1 MPAPDPDREQE
12 RAEAREETSRSL
24 FRALTSRR
32 LSRNKQFA
40 SFSSGLFRIAHR
52 RFRHLDALRREAERL
67 AVFPDSSCWV
77 REDGEALLLHIE
89 GPRLY
94 YRRVV
99 ALRRYEWDWLLEQQ
113 GIRTLLALKLIEG

>member
-1 MPAPDPDREQE
+1 MAPPQPASAQE

-24 FRALTSRR
+24 FRALTSRG

-40 SFSSGLFRIAHR
+40 SFSAGLLRIAHR

-67 AVFPDSSCWV
+67 AAIPDSSCWV
-77 REDGEALLLHIE
+77 HEDGDALLLHLE
-89 GPRLY
+89 APRLL
-94 YRRVV
+94 YRRIV

-113 GIRTLLALKLIEG
+113 GIQALLALKLIEG